1 MLSSQQGARQVF
13 DNARRLVDAAGLS
26 TQQTVLSQSYLRSEV
41 LLSTTTTNYHVPIL
55 INDNQNGSTSSFN
68 TSQLLNLQDAFV
80 ISGIMVGFSNNVDNT
95 STAFKVNTYP
105 SAVNC
110 GTSTTPSQA
119 AATAMLTLYNAQLQL
134 TVNNR
139 QILTGFPILNCLY
152 VPQTQGLDPQPTS
165 ETSFKNIDQTDA
177 YYPAM
182 VPIEPNIVL
191 VGSKNNV
198 CQIQLPAAI
207 STLPTGGA
215 PRLVVYFTGI
225 LAQNCTPVR

>member
-26 TQQTVLSQSYLRSEV
+26 TQATVLSQSYLRSES
-41 LLSTTTTNYHVPIL
+41 LLSTSTTNYHMPIL
-55 INDNQNGSTSSFN
+55 INDNQNGATSSFN

-80 ISGIMVGFSNNVDNT
+80 VSGIFIGFSNNPDNT
-95 STAFKVNTYP
+95 AANVRPSTFP
-105 SAVNC
+105 SAINC
-110 GTSTTPSQA
+110 GSQA
-119 AATAMLTLYNAQLQL
+119 AASSMFTLYNGQLQL

-139 QILTGFPILNCLY
+139 QILTGFPVTNCLY
-152 VPQTQGLDPQPTS
+152 VPQTQGLVTQASASP
-165 ETSFKNIDQTDA
+165 FNAIDQNEG
-177 YYPAM
+177 YYPAI

-207 STLPTGGA
+207 STLPTAGA
-215 PRLVVYFTGI
+215 PRLVVIFTGI

>member
-26 TQQTVLSQSYLRSEV
+26 TQQTVLSQSYLRSET
-41 LLSTTTTNYHVPIL
+41 LLSTSTTSYHMPIL

-68 TSQLLNLQDAFV
+68 TSQLLNLQDAFI
-80 ISGIMVGFSNNVDNT
+80 ISGIFVGFSNNADNT
-95 STAFKVNTYP
+95 NAAFRVNTYP
-105 SAVNC
+105 SATNS
-110 GTSTTPSQA
+110 GSQA
-119 AATAMLTLYNAQLQL
+119 AATSMFTLYNSALQL

-139 QILTGFPILNCLY
+139 QILTNLPLNNCLY
-152 VPQTQGLDPQPTS
+152 VPQTQQLEPQPSTG
-165 ETSFKNIDQTDA
+165 TTFKQIDQNEG
-177 YYPAM
+177 YFPAIL
-182 VPIEPNIVL
+182 PIEPNIVL

-198 CQIQLPAAI
+198 CTIQLPAAI

-215 PRLVVYFTGI
+215 PRLVLIFSGI

>member
-26 TQQTVLSQSYLRSEV
+26 TQQTVLSQSYLRSET
-41 LLSTTTTNYHVPIL
+41 LLSTSTTSYHMPIL

-80 ISGIMVGFSNNVDNT
+80 ISGIFIGFSNNADNT
-95 STAFKVNTYP
+95 ATAFRVNTYP
-105 SAVNC
+105 SAINS
-110 GTSTTPSQA
+110 GSQA
-119 AATAMLTLYNAQLQL
+119 AATQMFTLYNGQLQL

-139 QILTGFPILNCLY
+139 QILTGFPINNCLY
-152 VPQTQGLDPQPTS
+152 VPQTQGIVTQAASTP
-165 ETSFKNIDQTDA
+165 FNAIDQNEG
-177 YYPAM
+177 YYPAI

-207 STLPTGGA
+207 STLPTAGA
-215 PRLVVYFTGI
+215 PRLVVIFTGI

>member
-1 MLSSQQGARQVF
+1 MIFSQQGSRQVF

-26 TQQTVLSQSYLRSEV
+26 TQQTVLSQSYIRSEV
-41 LLSTTTTNYHVPIL
+41 ALSTTTTSYHVPIL

-80 ISGIMVGFSNNVDNT
+80 ISGIFIGFSNNADNT
-95 STAFKVNTYP
+95 AAAFRVSTYP
-105 SAVNC
+105 SAINS
-110 GTSTTPSQA
+110 GSQA
-119 AATAMLTLYNAQLQL
+119 AATSMFTLYNGQLQL

-139 QILTGFPILNCLY
+139 QILTGFPISNCLY
-152 VPQTQGLDPQPTS
+152 VPQSQGLITQAASSP
-165 ETSFKNIDQTDA
+165 FNAIDQNEG
-177 YYPAM
+177 YYPAI

-198 CQIQLPAAI
+198 CSIQLPAAI
-207 STLPTGGA
+207 STLPTAGA
-215 PRLVVYFTGI
+215 PRLVVIFTGI

>member
-26 TQQTVLSQSYLRSEV
+26 TQQTVLSQSYLRSET
-41 LLSTTTTNYHVPIL
+41 LLSTSTTSYHMPIL
-55 INDNQNGSTSSFN
+55 INDNQNGATSSFN

-80 ISGIMVGFSNNVDNT
+80 ISGIFIGFSNNADNT
-95 STAFKVNTYP
+95 AANFRVNTYP
-105 SAVNC
+105 SAINS
-110 GTSTTPSQA
+110 GSQA
-119 AATAMLTLYNAQLQL
+119 AATSMFTLYNGQLQL

-139 QILTGFPILNCLY
+139 QILTAFPVNNCLY
-152 VPQTQGLDPQPTS
+152 VPQTQGLTTQASTS
-165 ETSFKNIDQTDA
+165 PFNAIDQNEG
-177 YYPAM
+177 YYPAI

-207 STLPTGGA
+207 STLPTAGA
-215 PRLVVYFTGI
+215 PRLVVIFTGI